1 MPAIADIIM
10 TKIHVVLPAYNES
23 ESLPSLLTRFSELP
37 EDQRSNLSI
46 YVVNDGSAD
55 DTREVA
61 QRSYGDLDIEVVD
74 HSQNMGL
81 GQAVQTG
88 IFTVTRVASDDDLMV
103 LMDADDT
110 HDPKLVKELVAA
122 IEAGADIAIASRF
135 VPGGNDSTAPFFR
148 RLLSRG
154 AAYCFRTALP
164 VHGKVRDFTSGF
176 RAYRVSL
183 LKRASEHWGER
194 LIEERG
200 FACMVELLMKLRY
213 CKPVVTEVPMYL
225 EYDRKQGASKIRIM
239 RTIFQY
245 LKLAIRDRVSPA
257 PYREL

>member
-1 MPAIADIIM
+1 M
-10 TKIHVVLPAYNES
+10 TTIHVVLPAYNEA
-23 ESLPSLLTRFSELP
+23 ESLPNLLTRFSNLP
-37 EDQRSNLSI
+37 DDQRSNLNI
-46 YVVNDGSAD
+46 HVINDGSAD
-55 DTREVA
+55 NTRDVA
-61 QRSYGDLDIEVVD
+61 QRPYPGLTVDVVD
-74 HSQNMGL
+74 HSRNMGL

-88 IFTVTRVASDDDLMV
+88 IRTVTEIASPDDLMV

-110 HDPKLVKELVAA
+110 HDPELVKDLVAA

-135 VPGGNDSTAPFFR
+135 VPGGDDSTAPFFR

-154 AAYCFRTALP
+154 AAYCFRAALP
-164 VHGKVRDFTSGF
+164 VDRTVRDFTSGF

-183 LKRASEHWGER
+183 LRRASEHWGER

-225 EYDRKQGASKIRIM
+225 EYDRKQGASKIKII

-257 PYREL
+257 PHRDL

>member
-1 MPAIADIIM
+1 M

-23 ESLPSLLTRFSELP
+23 ESLPSLLTRFGNLP
-37 EDQRSNLSI
+37 MEQRSNMSI
-46 YVVNDGSAD
+46 HVINDGSTD
-55 DTREVA
+55 NTREVA
-61 QRSYGDLDIEVVD
+61 LKPYLGLDVDVID
-74 HSQNMGL
+74 HSRNMGL

-88 IFTVTRVASDDDLMV
+88 IRAVTETASEDDLMV

-110 HDPKLVKELVAA
+110 HDPELVNKLVAA
-122 IEAGADIAIASRF
+122 IEDGADIAIASRF
-135 VPGGNDSTAPFFR
+135 VPGGDDSTAPFFR

-154 AAYCFRTALP
+154 AAYIFRAALP
-164 VHGKVRDFTSGF
+164 VDKKVRDFTSGF
-176 RAYRVSL
+176 RAYRVSI
-183 LKRASEHWGER
+183 LKRAVAHWGER

-213 CKPVVTEVPMYL
+213 CKPAIAEVPMYL
-225 EYDRKQGASKIRIM
+225 EYDRKQGASKIRIV

-245 LKLAIRDRVSPA
+245 LKLALRDRLSPP

>member
-1 MPAIADIIM
+1 M
-10 TKIHVVLPAYNES
+10 TIHLVLPAFNEA
-23 ESLPSLLTRFSELP
+23 ESLPNLLTRFGNLP
-37 EDQRSNLSI
+37 DDQRSNLNI
-46 YVVNDGSAD
+46 HVINDGSTD
-55 DTREVA
+55 NTREVA
-61 QRSYGDLDIEVVD
+61 QQCDTGLTVDVVD
-74 HSQNMGL
+74 HSKNMGL

-88 IFTVTRVASDDDLMV
+88 IRTVVQVASDEDLMV

-110 HDPKLVKELVAA
+110 HDPGLVKDLVAA

-135 VPGGNDSTAPFFR
+135 VPGGDDSTAPFLR

-154 AAYCFRTALP
+154 AAYCFRAALP
-164 VHGKVRDFTSGF
+164 VDSKVRDFTSGF
-176 RAYRVSL
+176 RAYRVSVL
-183 LKRASEHWGER
+183 RRAVDHWGER

-257 PYREL
+257 PFRDL

>member
-1 MPAIADIIM
+1 M

-23 ESLPSLLTRFSELP
+23 ESLPSLLTRFGNLP
-37 EDQRSNLSI
+37 MEQRSNMSVHVI
-46 YVVNDGSAD
+46 NDGSTD
-55 DTREVA
+55 NTREVA
-61 QRSYGDLDIEVVD
+61 LKPYLGLDVDVID
-74 HSQNMGL
+74 HSRNMGL

-88 IFTVTRVASDDDLMV
+88 IRAVTETASEDDLMV

-110 HDPKLVKELVAA
+110 HDPELVNKLVAA
-122 IEAGADIAIASRF
+122 IEDGADIAIASRF
-135 VPGGNDSTAPFFR
+135 VPGGDDSTAPFFR

-154 AAYCFRTALP
+154 AAYIFRAALP
-164 VHGKVRDFTSGF
+164 VDKKVRDFTSGF
-176 RAYRVSL
+176 RAYRVSI
-183 LKRASEHWGER
+183 LKRAVAHWGER

-213 CKPVVTEVPMYL
+213 CKPAIAEVPMYL
-225 EYDRKQGASKIRIM
+225 EYDRKQSASKIRIV

-245 LKLAIRDRVSPA
+245 LKLALRDRLSPP